1 MDDAK
6 GSKPGTDEGRDHLRQ
21 PIELEVEYT
30 RLNSF
35 FSDYTRNISK
45 GGTFIKTSKPLDVGT
60 EFMFKLRIP
69 KMSEALEIIGRVQ
82 WIATPEDV
90 AAGNDHGR
98 GEPGMGIRFIFQT
111 PEERDAL
118 EQKVERVMIDSLG
131 QLLYTK
137 LMEHSRRQGEGVRHT
152 SSITG
157 KHRLPTMPGTNHE

>member
-1 MDDAK
+1 MDAK
-6 GSKPGTDEGRDHLRQ
+6 ASEPGTDESRGHGRQ

-98 GEPGMGIRFIFQT
+98 GEPGMGIRFMFQS
-111 PEERDAL
+111 PEEREAL
-118 EQKVERVMIDSLG
+118 EQKVERVMVESLG

-137 LMEHSRRQGEGVRHT
+137 LMDHSRRGGRGRDASSSTGEHRIPT
-152 SSITG
+152 LPG
-157 KHRLPTMPGTNHE
+157 KNDE